1 MALTKEVIR
10 EIIEQNNFQNAR
22 KRSSLPDGLDLTKYK
37 VPRDTMPIM

>member
-22 KRSSLPDGLDLTKYK
+22 KRSSLPDGPDLT
-37 VPRDTMPIM
+37 IQ